1 MEKPQHE
8 RDDRRVKIDS
18 VTISS
23 DVTAQHIEMHLNAR
37 LQCQTRKL
45 PGCVGPLRRVG
56 PSTATS
62 LKTGLEL

>member
-23 DVTAQHIEMHLNAR
+23 DVTAQHIERHLNAR
-37 LQCQTRKL
+37 LQCQARKL
-45 PGCVGPLRRVG
+45 PACVGPLRRVG
-56 PSTATS
+56 IGTATS